1 MQTGGEESHSVLT
14 GHRGLSLGKIFTD
27 LPKLKIG
34 DKFYIEVLDKTLAYE
49 VDQISTNKPN
59 DFSNFDKE

>member
-1 MQTGGEESHSVLT
+1 MQTGGEGSHSVLT

-34 DKFYIEVLDKTLAYE
+34 DKFYIDVLDKTLAYE